1 MDEVNSFS
9 EVSTSDDDVGVKVEQ
24 KTKKRKV
31 TGRMRDAAKKIRV
44 QSHEAGSD
52 CKCRS
57 KCFEVIPLTV
67 RDNIIKNFNLLETTN
82 EQNSYLCG
90 LISLTPVQ
98 RRRPRADQANA
109 LLKDVT
115 CKYKVRGLV
124 DNKVTEWPVC
134 RKAFTA
140 IHGISKKKSGVFD
153 K

>member
-67 RDNIIKNFNLLETTN
+67 RDNIIKTFNLLETTN

-98 RRRPRADQANA
+98 RCAGPEQTRQM
-109 LLKDVT
+109 L
-115 CKYKVRGLV
+115 C
-124 DNKVTEWPVC
+124 
-134 RKAFTA
+134 
-140 IHGISKKKSGVFD
+140 
-153 K
+153 